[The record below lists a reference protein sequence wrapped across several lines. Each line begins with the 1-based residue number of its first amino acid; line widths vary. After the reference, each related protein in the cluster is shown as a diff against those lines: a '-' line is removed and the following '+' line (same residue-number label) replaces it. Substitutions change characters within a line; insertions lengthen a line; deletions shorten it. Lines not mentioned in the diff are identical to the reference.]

1 MYFDH
6 YLGIDI
12 SKATLDA
19 ALIIKEGE
27 VVGQTKV
34 ANNSHGFNDLASWIR
49 KLKVKL
55 SDVLVCAEHTGI
67 YGYDL
72 QIWLDDMQ
80 ISFAFVS
87 ALEIKRSLGIRR
99 GKNDAVDALRIA
111 EYAYIR
117 RESISLS
124 HKPSDE
130 NENSMFACVL
140 RFWQGKMLSTNTNP
154 RNLFTDARKSL
165 INTRNTLRPLISKC
179 AA

>member
-80 ISFAFVS
+80 ISFAFVP

-111 EYAYIR
+111 E
-117 RESISLS
+117 
-124 HKPSDE
+124 
-130 NENSMFACVL
+130 
-140 RFWQGKMLSTNTNP
+140 
-154 RNLFTDARKSL
+154 
-165 INTRNTLRPLISKC
+165 
-179 AA
+179 

>member
-55 SDVLVCAEHTGI
+55 SDVL
-67 YGYDL
+67 
-72 QIWLDDMQ
+72 
-80 ISFAFVS
+80 
-87 ALEIKRSLGIRR
+87 
-99 GKNDAVDALRIA
+99 
-111 EYAYIR
+111 YA
-117 RESISLS
+117 
-124 HKPSDE
+124 
-130 NENSMFACVL
+130 
-140 RFWQGKMLSTNTNP
+140 QST
-154 RNLFTDARKSL
+154 LAFTDMTCRSGWMICK
-165 INTRNTLRPLISKC
+165 
-179 AA
+179 

>member
-80 ISFAFVS
+80 ISFGVCFGLGNKKVS
-87 ALEIKRSLGIRR
+87 RNKT
-99 GKNDAVDALRIA
+99 GK
-111 EYAYIR
+111 E
-117 RESISLS
+117 
-124 HKPSDE
+124 
-130 NENSMFACVL
+130 
-140 RFWQGKMLSTNTNP
+140 
-154 RNLFTDARKSL
+154 
-165 INTRNTLRPLISKC
+165 
-179 AA
+179 

>member
-124 HKPSDE
+124 QAIGCNLPAEGTTRRTKTVCSH
-130 NENSMFACVL
+130 ACCAFGKE
-140 RFWQGKMLSTNTNP
+140 RCSPPIRIQG
-154 RNLFTDARKSL
+154 
-165 INTRNTLRPLISKC
+165 IH
-179 AA
+179 